1 MSRRENA
8 PGYDIEHR
16 PRDGRDRQKESSPW
30 KEPQRECVERRISR
44 RDFLISTGASAA
56 LMLGGMS
63 LARAQ
68 EKPIEKV
75 GFILP
80 EHGPNSAE
88 ARSLMSGF
96 ELFLKE
102 KASETP
108 SIEIL
113 KRDSGPNDEKTL
125 EALADLLMNREV
137 RFLVGPPSIKGA
149 EQTIHGVG
157 GGNAILFVTNP
168 TVRLVAGEMCLPGSF
183 RLCVNSYQ
191 AAQPLAPW
199 AMKNLGRTALL
210 TGNDDAEG
218 NEEADFFAYSFERA
232 GGVFSNRIMVS
243 EDVKGVKAVLDAVAE
258 TKPDFVFASFK
269 KASAVAFLKAMRSA
283 SPSAR
288 KPVIG
293 PESLTAFPHT
303 LRELGE
309 TSAGVM
315 TLTAL
320 RNANEFADTM
330 KRQMGA
336 DVSDIAT
343 AAEGYDIAAAVCGAL
358 SANNHERDPIKIIKA
373 IEEME
378 ITGPRGKV
386 RFDKNH
392 EPLFEM
398 SVQEWQRSGKSFKR
412 NILASLGSC
421 QTPDFGCGRIGFP
434 RRPESEI
441 PDEEPVWQDKED

>member
-1 MSRRENA
+1 MSRREKV
-8 PGYDIEHR
+8 PGYGIAHWPHE
-16 PRDGRDRQKESSPW
+16 GRDPKEAPSHWRES
-30 KEPQRECVERRISR
+30 QRESVERRISR
-44 RDFLISTGASAA
+44 RDFLILTGASGA

-63 LARAQ
+63 LARA
-68 EKPIEKV
+68 EERPVEKV

-80 EHGPNSAE
+80 EHGPLSAE

-96 ELFLKE
+96 ELFLK
-102 KASETP
+102 KKGSEAP
-108 SIEIL
+108 AIEIL
-113 KRDSGPNDEKTL
+113 KKDSGPDDEKTV
-125 EALADLLMNREV
+125 EALADLLMKREV

-149 EQTIHGVG
+149 EQTIQGVG

-168 TVRLVAGEMCLPGSF
+168 SVRLVAGEMCLPGSF
-183 RLCVNSYQ
+183 RLCVNTYQ

-199 AMKNLGRTALL
+199 AMKNLGRTVLL
-210 TGNDDAEG
+210 TGDDDAEG
-218 NEEADFFAYSFERA
+218 NEEADFFANSFERA
-232 GGVFSNRIMVS
+232 GGVFTNRIMVS
-243 EDVKGVKAVLDAVAE
+243 EDVKGVKAVLEAVAE
-258 TKPDFVFASFK
+258 TKPDFIFASFK
-269 KASAVAFLKAMRSA
+269 KASAVAFLKALRSA
-283 SPSAR
+283 SPSA
-288 KPVIG
+288 KKSVIG

-309 TSAGVM
+309 TSAGVK

-320 RNANEFADTM
+320 TNVNEFADTM

-336 DVSDIAT
+336 DVTDIAK

-358 SANNHERDPIKIIKA
+358 KANIREKDPIKIIKA

-398 SVQEWQRSGKSFKR
+398 SIQEWQRSGKSFKQK
-412 NILASLGSC
+412 IVASLGSC

-434 RRPESEI
+434 RRPESEM
-441 PDEEPVWQDKED
+441 PDEEPVWQEKEE

>member
-1 MSRRENA
+1 MSRREIA
-8 PGYDIEHR
+8 PEYDIEHR
-16 PRDGRDRQKESSPW
+16 PRDGRDIQKALSPW
-30 KEPQRECVERRISR
+30 RESQRECVERRISR
-44 RDFLISTGASAA
+44 RDFLIRTGASAA

-68 EKPIEKV
+68 ERPIEKV

-80 EHGPNSAE
+80 EHGPHSPE

-96 ELFLKE
+96 EFFLKE
-102 KASETP
+102 KGSEAP

-113 KRDSGPNDEKTL
+113 KKDSGPDDEKTL

-137 RFLVGPPSIKGA
+137 RFLIGPPSVKGA

-157 GGNAILFVTNP
+157 GSNAILFVTNP
-168 TVRLVAGEMCLPGSF
+168 AVRLVAGEMCLPGSF

-199 AMKNLGRTALL
+199 AMKNLGRLALL
-210 TGNDDAEG
+210 TGDDDAEG
-218 NEEADFFAYSFERA
+218 NEEADFFAYTFERS
-232 GGVFSNRIMVS
+232 GGAFANRIMVP
-243 EDVKGVKAVLDAVAE
+243 DHTKGVKAVLDAVAE

-269 KASAVAFLKAMRSA
+269 KASAITFLKALRSA
-283 SPSAR
+283 SPSAK
-288 KPVIG
+288 KPIIG
-293 PESLTAFPHT
+293 PESLTEFPHT
-303 LRELGE
+303 LKELGE
-309 TSAGVM
+309 ASAGVK

-320 RNANEFADTM
+320 KNPKDFADTI
-330 KRQMGA
+330 KREMGA
-336 DVSDIAT
+336 DVTDIAK
-343 AAEGYDIAAAVCGAL
+343 AAEGYDIAGAICGGL
-358 SANNHERDPIKIIKA
+358 SANSRERELIKIIKV

-378 ITGPRGKV
+378 LTGPRGKV

-392 EPLFEM
+392 EPLLDM
-398 SVQEWQRSGKSFKR
+398 SVQEWQRSGQSFKQK
-412 NILASLGSC
+412 ILASLGSC

-441 PDEEPVWQDKED
+441 PDEEPVWQEKDD